1 MEKKTT
7 KAITLIL
14 VLLLSNSMLIAQN
27 LDKLDLFLRE
37 YSKNELMLNS
47 KIDILVQGD
56 IRQIQSI
63 IEQHGGDFKYFH
75 GDIAC
80 IKVLPATLIELER
93 STYVQ
98 RIERPN
104 TDYVALN
111 DSMRSTIHV
120 NAVHAGVPP
129 LLTPY
134 TGNGI
139 AIGIIDTGVDL
150 THPDLQDSTGATRVK
165 FVWDQRKPVS
175 INTPQP
181 FGYGQEW
188 DENEINAGNAQT
200 NDEQGYGHGTH
211 VSGIAAGDGSANGK
225 NKGIA
230 PDAVLIEVA
239 IDFNNSSS
247 PTVLDAVNYIFTK
260 AQQLGLPCIINAS
273 LGTYYGSHDG
283 RDLQSLMIKNMIIS
297 QPGRT
302 LVAAAGN
309 AGNVPFHLG
318 YQVTSD
324 TSFTWIRHN
333 TSYPYTYLQIWGDTA
348 VFSGI
353 NFAVG
358 SDANNTD
365 PSFRGRTAFR
375 NFSYCQGV
383 ARKDTIFSIDGNRL
397 AIVDMYGSTQ
407 GPARLL
413 EMIIR
418 PDSTTFAWR
427 LMSTGAGRFDLWKFY
442 DGTLQSGFQTSNLP
456 STSTVPDMVNYKLPD
471 LNSTIVSGFQCLDEV
486 ITVGNHFNRTFYYDF
501 AGNIVADTTAIPGN
515 IVPNSSKG
523 PTRDGRIKPDICAP
537 GSTTLSAGQLSLLT
551 TWQTLPAAI
560 PLVAQ
565 GGFHFRDGGT
575 SSAAPVVAGV
585 AALFQEQNPGAS
597 FAQVKN
603 AVIQCAVQDSLT
615 GNQLPNNT
623 WGAGKTDALNT
634 LINCAL
640 TSLSESSQL
649 PSFYVAPNPII
660 KGDDL
665 LVYSNS
671 QSVTVEI
678 LDMAGKIVI
687 NYSKQNKWPLGIS
700 TQSLNSGF
708 YLVKL
713 TDSKGMVSTKKFAVI
728 AP

>member
-1 MEKKTT
+1 MEKKTST
-7 KAITLIL
+7 TFILIL
-14 VLLLSNSMLIAQN
+14 LVLFSSNNLSAQIT
-27 LDKLDLFLRE
+27 DKLDFFL
-37 YSKNELMLNS
+37 YQYTKDELMTNS

-56 IRQIQSI
+56 IQQIQSI
-63 IEQHGGDFKYFH
+63 TAKTGGDFKYSH

-80 IKVLPATLIELER
+80 VKVSAATIIELDK
-93 STYVQ
+93 SIFVQ

-104 TDYVALN
+104 TGYMALN

-129 LLTPY
+129 LAAPY

-150 THPDLQDSTGATRVK
+150 THPDLQDSTGATRIK
-165 FVWDQRKPVS
+165 FVWDQRKPLAA
-175 INTPQP
+175 NTPQP

-188 DENEINAGNAQT
+188 DENDINAGNAQT

-211 VSGIAAGDGSANGK
+211 VSGIAASDGSANGK

-239 IDFNNSSS
+239 IDFNNGTN
-247 PTVLDAVNYIFTK
+247 PTILDAVNYIFTK

-283 RDLQSLMIKNMIIS
+283 RDLQSLMIKNMITA

-324 TSFTWIRHN
+324 TSFTWVRHN
-333 TSYPYTYLQIWGDTA
+333 TTYPYTYLQIWGDTA
-348 VFSGI
+348 LFNSI
-353 NFAVG
+353 NFAIG
-358 SDANNTD
+358 ADANTTD
-365 PSFRGRTAFR
+365 PSYRGRTAFR

-383 ARKDTIFSIDGNRL
+383 ARKDTVFSIDGNRL

-407 GPARLL
+407 GPARLF

-427 LMSTGAGRFDLWKFY
+427 LMTTGNGSFDLWKFY
-442 DGTLQSGFQTSNLP
+442 DGTLQSGFQTANLP
-456 STSTVPDMVNYKLPD
+456 SIAAVPDMVNYKLPD

-501 AGNIVADTTAIPGN
+501 AGNIVADTTAIPCN
-515 IVPNSSKG
+515 IVPNASKG
-523 PTRDGRIKPDICAP
+523 PTRDCRIKPDICAP

-551 TWQTLPAAI
+551 TWQTIPTGI

-575 SSAAPVVAGV
+575 SSAAPVVAGI
-585 AALFQEQNPGAS
+585 AALFQEQNPGANY
-597 FAQVKN
+597 AQVKN
-603 AVIQCAVQDSLT
+603 AIIQCAVQDSLT

-623 WGAGKTDALNT
+623 WGVGKTDALNT

-640 TSLSESSQL
+640 TSISETSQL
-649 PSFYVAPNPII
+649 PSFYIAPNPII
-660 KGDDL
+660 IGDDL

-671 QSVTVEI
+671 QSATVEI
-678 LDMAGKIVI
+678 MDMTGKSVVNYLDR
-687 NYSKQNKWPLGIS
+687 NKWPLGIS
-700 TQSLNSGF
+700 TQNLNSGF
-708 YLVKL
+708 YLIRL
-713 TDSKGMVSTKKFAVI
+713 TDSKGMVSSKKFAVI

>member
-1 MEKKTT
+1 MEKKTST
-7 KAITLIL
+7 TFILIL
-14 VLLLSNSMLIAQN
+14 LVLFSSNNLSAQIT
-27 LDKLDLFLRE
+27 DKLDFFL
-37 YSKNELMLNS
+37 YQYTKDELMTNS

-56 IRQIQSI
+56 IQQIQSI
-63 IEQHGGDFKYFH
+63 TEKTGGDFKYSH

-80 IKVLPATLIELER
+80 VKVSAATIIELDK
-93 STYVQ
+93 SIFVQ

-104 TDYVALN
+104 TGYMALN

-129 LLTPY
+129 LAAPY

-150 THPDLQDSTGATRVK
+150 THPDLQDSTGATRIK
-165 FVWDQRKPVS
+165 FVWDQRKPLAA
-175 INTPQP
+175 NTPQP

-188 DENEINAGNAQT
+188 DENDINAGNAQT

-211 VSGIAAGDGSANGK
+211 VSGIAASDGSANGK

-239 IDFNNSSS
+239 IDFNNGTN
-247 PTVLDAVNYIFTK
+247 PTILDAVNYIFTK

-283 RDLQSLMIKNMIIS
+283 RDLQSLMIKNMITA

-324 TSFTWIRHN
+324 TSFTWVRHN

-348 VFSGI
+348 VFNSI
-353 NFAVG
+353 NFAIG
-358 SDANNTD
+358 ADANTTD
-365 PSFRGRTAFR
+365 PSYRGRTAFR

-383 ARKDTIFSIDGNRL
+383 ARKDTVFSIDGNRL

-407 GPARLL
+407 GPARLF

-427 LMSTGAGRFDLWKFY
+427 LMTTGNGSFDLWKFY
-442 DGTLQSGFQTSNLP
+442 DGTLQSGFQTANLP
-456 STSTVPDMVNYKLPD
+456 SIAAVPDMVNYKLPD

-551 TWQTLPAAI
+551 TWQTIPTGI

-575 SSAAPVVAGV
+575 SSAAPVVAGI
-585 AALFQEQNPGAS
+585 AALFQEQNPGANY
-597 FAQVKN
+597 AQVKN
-603 AVIQCAVQDSLT
+603 AIIQCAVQDSLT

-623 WGAGKTDALNT
+623 WGIGKTDALNT

-640 TSLSESSQL
+640 TSISETSQL
-649 PSFYVAPNPII
+649 PSFYIAPNPII
-660 KGDDL
+660 KGDDI
-665 LVYSNS
+665 LVCSNS
-671 QSVTVEI
+671 QSAIVEI
-678 LDMAGKIVI
+678 MDMTGKSVVNYLDR
-687 NYSKQNKWPLGIS
+687 NKWPLGIS
-700 TQSLNSGF
+700 TQNLNSGF
-708 YLVKL
+708 YLIRL
-713 TDSKGMVSTKKFAVI
+713 TDSKG
-728 AP
+728 

>member
-1 MEKKTT
+1 MEKK
-7 KAITLIL
+7 KLAALKLIL
-14 VLLLSNSMLIAQN
+14 LFLLSSNSLNAQTT
-27 LDKLDLFLRE
+27 DKLDLFLHE
-37 YSKNELMLNS
+37 FAKDELMSNS
-47 KIDILVQGD
+47 KIDILVQGN
-56 IRQIQSI
+56 IQEIQSI
-63 IEQHGGDFKYFH
+63 IEKNGGDFKYFH
-75 GDIAC
+75 GDVAC
-80 IKVLPATLIELER
+80 VKVPPSTLVELEK
-93 STYVQ
+93 SNYVQ

-104 TDYVALN
+104 TGYVALN

-120 NAVHAGVPP
+120 NAVHSGVPP
-129 LLTPY
+129 LAAPY

-165 FVWDQRKPVS
+165 FVWDQRKP
-175 INTPQP
+175 IAANTPQP
-181 FGYGQEW
+181 FGYGQAW
-188 DENEINAGNAQT
+188 DENDINAGNAQT

-211 VSGIAAGDGSANGK
+211 VSGIAASDGSANGK
-225 NKGIA
+225 NKGVA

-239 IDFNNSSS
+239 IDFSNSSS

-318 YQVTSD
+318 YQATTD
-324 TSFTWIRHN
+324 TSFTWVRHN

-348 VFSGI
+348 VFSGL

-358 SDANNTD
+358 ADANTTD
-365 PSFRGRTAFR
+365 PSYRGRTAFR
-375 NFSYCQGV
+375 NFSYCQGI
-383 ARKDTIFSIDGNRL
+383 ARKDTVFSIDGNRL

-407 GPARLL
+407 GPARLF

-427 LMSTGAGRFDLWKFY
+427 LMSTGTGRFDLWKFY
-442 DGTLQSGFQTSNLP
+442 DGTLQSGFQTTNLP

-515 IVPNSSKG
+515 IVPNSSRG
-523 PTRDGRIKPDICAP
+523 PTRDGRIKPDISAP

-551 TWQTLPAAI
+551 AWQTLPNAI
-560 PLVAQ
+560 PLIAQ

-575 SSAAPVVAGV
+575 SSASPVVAGV
-585 AALFQEQNPGAS
+585 AALFQEQNPGANY
-597 FAQVKN
+597 AQVKN
-603 AVIQCAVQDSLT
+603 AVMQCAVQDSLT

-623 WGAGKTDALNT
+623 WGVGKIDALNT

-640 TSLSESSQL
+640 TSLSESTQL
-649 PSFYVAPNPII
+649 PSFYIAPNPIT

-671 QSVTVEI
+671 QSAIVEI
-678 LDMAGKIVI
+678 MDMTGKVVI
-687 NYSKQNKWPLGIS
+687 NYTDRNNWPLGIS
-700 TQSLNSGF
+700 TNSLNSGF
-708 YLVKL
+708 YLIKL
-713 TDSKGMVSTKKFAVI
+713 QDSTGMVSSKKFAVI